1 MRAKEFL
8 KEDPRGKL
16 LAAQISTMPGVA
28 FTPDPGIDLYR
39 AGMMV
44 AGMPEDEVDCDAY
57 SVVTGRPF
65 IVTYCEEEREMVKQ
79 AFKKMG
85 IPFKELVPQESKEPE
100 AINTQSIVRGF
111 QGY

>member
-1 MRAKEFL
+1 MRANEFL
-8 KEDPRGKL
+8 NEATRGRL
-16 LAAQISTMPGVA
+16 LDAQTSTLPGIA
-28 FTPDPGIDLYR
+28 FTTDPGIDLYR

-44 AGMPEDEVDCDAY
+44 AGMPEDSTDIDPY
-57 SVVTGRPF
+57 SIVTGRPF

-100 AINTQSIVRGF
+100 GVNTVSPHVSF
-111 QGY
+111 KGY